1 MLLLQFQDKLSNLQ
15 QQYQAGDS
23 NLRRQFTSEITDVH
37 KQLGEI
43 NSEID
48 QYHNKNSGEPL
59 LWL

>member
-1 MLLLQFQDKLSNLQ
+1 MLLLQFQDKLSNLE

-48 QYHNKNSGEPL
+48 QYHNKNSGDL
-59 LWL
+59 LS